1 MGIEQVFNTTVGD
14 GSLRNQ
20 DTVFLDC
27 RNDSQSTWTYGT
39 GNYFRGPENSL
50 HLGYYYIGRA
60 YLPFNTT
67 TLPDTIINDAK
78 LNILFEDTYFTNC
91 PNDTICVVK
100 SFQANPLVL
109 ASDDFDGVGDI
120 IGGEL
125 GVSSISDY
133 TYNNI
138 TLNETGKSFINTTGW
153 TLLALR
159 LKSDIDAVA
168 PTGSL
173 CTPYITSSE
182 GNISALQLIVNHGL
196 YEEEKIL
203 NATSEI
209 ISFLKLNDA
218 YIEGTTLNL
227 TSSIDTSLLPKIQE
241 TLNLTSSILSSTN
254 RLISETLNFS
264 TSIQTQFKY
273 YITHQ
278 LNLTSQLEV
287 YKEADYA
294 ITDEVLPTPPR
305 FKLLG
310 YKVIQEYG
318 SPYFTAELDFQGT
331 EIPDADEY
339 ITLYQTDAEN
349 GSHVIIFRG
358 FPIEVD
364 WDLKKD
370 LTTASVKA
378 VTNGWY
384 LTKQNVPKDECTP
397 PEYWAIDWLRN
408 GRSFKY
414 CYAQMNEMM
423 ALWDYLNFV
432 PSERD
437 FEDYWDELNI
447 TVERRATGFSTY
459 APGAWDSTKGIYL
472 RWEDI
477 AGIAPSYRLLEEVQG
492 YCNNYNYSWMPDIKG
507 NFTDPWQWN
516 GGFNDFETTK
526 YDAIMQFS
534 DYGDRVFHMRIAQS
548 DTDIP
553 KKQDGGYYDK
563 GTLVAFW
570 TNASSANATTNGGI
584 EPFNALLDIDAT
596 VDNTFIR
603 ATKQQRNTERS
614 LPNLVQIRSQE
625 QAWLGTFD
633 FYNDGYYPCEW
644 WQRAS
649 GKIECGSYWWEHQKP
664 VIHYKTTS
672 ELNESEVFVFAQDF
686 YNRVREGEDKYSA
699 NFLSSI
705 VERNGTKII
714 LPGSNIRITN
724 VSNHSDEVMKIMKI
738 VHSKDGAKPAM
749 TDMEYCKV
757 YDMAHPNVIESGLME
772 RILADF
778 ERKAIRGTRLK
789 TWPNP
794 SNPRKIGIGYPV
806 YAELG
811 MVESINTSETL
822 ADVILLNTSRIIK
835 NVIVM

>member
-1 MGIEQVFNTTVGD
+1 MATFDGYPYSGD
-14 GSLRNQ
+14 GWVGNRNVNYQ
-20 DTVFLDC
+20 TAHDAASGDGAKPSDWEIIP
-27 RNDSQSTWTYGT
+27 RNGKSGS
-39 GNYFRGPENSL
+39 
-50 HLGYYYIGRA
+50 YYYIARG
-60 YLPFNTT
+60 YLSFNTSEIEDYAIIQGGYLRFYIDAASAPADEWLCLTKANQASLT
-67 TLPDTIINDAK
+67 TLTTSDFSKIEDD
-78 LNILFEDTYFTNC
+78 ILGE
-91 PNDTICVVK
+91 IE
-100 SFQANPLVL
+100 NP
-109 ASDDFDGVGDI
+109 STGW
-120 IGGEL
+120 
-125 GVSSISDY
+125 
-133 TYNNI
+133 NNI
-138 TLNETGKSFINTTGW
+138 TLNTLGTYAINKTEATKF
-153 TLLALR
+153 ALR
-159 LKSDIDAVA
+159 IKRDIN
-168 PTGSL
+168 
-173 CTPYITSSE
+173 SS
-182 GNISALQLIVNHGL
+182 S
-196 YEEEKIL
+196 YE
-203 NATSEI
+203 SEDKYEIRSMDYPVGGYEPLLHLEYEPGPSSI
-209 ISFLKLNDA
+209 INETLGIQSYLKLNDT
-218 YIEGTTLNL
+218 YIEGTTVNL

-294 ITDEVLPTPPR
+294 ITDEILPTPPR

-318 SPYFTAELDFQGT
+318 SPYFTAELNFQGT
-331 EIPDADEY
+331 EIPDVDEY

-699 NFLSSI
+699 NFLSSV

-749 TDMEYCKV
+749 TDIEYCKV
-757 YDMAHPNVIESGLME
+757 YDMAHPNVIESGLVE